1 MLRTKINCSNI
12 PKRRSE
18 RHLICNM
25 SASDIKTLF
34 EAGAHFGFPRA
45 RRHPTAAPFIF
56 STKDRTDIFDLE
68 LTEKRLE
75 TAKAFVSS
83 LTGTGRQVLFVGGK
97 NEAISTV
104 KSLAEQVG
112 MPYVAG
118 RWIGGTL
125 TNFKN
130 IRKRIDRLEKLM
142 KERESGELEKYT
154 KRERLMIDREIEE
167 LLNRFGGL
175 VSMTD
180 LPGAL
185 FVVDSRHE
193 DTAVK
198 EANQLKIPVVGLAS
212 SDCDFALVQYPI
224 PANDTSVRSIR
235 LFAEEIAE
243 AVTDG
248 KRPAK
253 TA

>member
-1 MLRTKINCSNI
+1 
-12 PKRRSE
+12 
-18 RHLICNM
+18 M

-34 EAGAHFGFPRA
+34 AAGAHFGFPRA
-45 RRHPTAAPFIF
+45 RRHPTAAPYIFI
-56 STKDRTDIFDLE
+56 TKDRTDIFDLE
-68 LTEKRLE
+68 LTEQRLE
-75 TAKAFVSS
+75 TAKAFVQA
-83 LTGTGRQVLFVGGK
+83 LTGTGRQTLFVGGK
-97 NEAISTV
+97 NEAISVV

-154 KRERLMIDREIEE
+154 KRERLMIDREIDE
-167 LLNRFGGL
+167 LQARFGGL

-180 LPGAL
+180 LPGAM
-185 FVVDSRHE
+185 FVIDSRHE
-193 DTAVK
+193 FTAVA
-198 EANQLKIPVVGLAS
+198 EANQRRM
-212 SDCDFALVQYPI
+212 
-224 PANDTSVRSIR
+224 NIR
-235 LFAEEIAE
+235 AYHA
-243 AVTDG
+243 
-248 KRPAK
+248 RPLRERTP